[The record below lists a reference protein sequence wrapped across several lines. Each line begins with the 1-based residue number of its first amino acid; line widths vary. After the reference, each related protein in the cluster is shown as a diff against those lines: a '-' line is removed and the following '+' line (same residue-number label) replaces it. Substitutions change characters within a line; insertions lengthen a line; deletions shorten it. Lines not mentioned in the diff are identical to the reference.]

1 MASDIIICFDVKTE
15 RLLKIGTTLT
25 VCRYPSR
32 RIVNQSLLWKRL
44 LLLKKQN
51 PNIREL
57 PETQL
62 NIHGAWYG
70 KSGPDMVGRG
80 PAGAWYGGCNMVWN
94 VQTLVENFGGRHSW
108 TRRMA
113 DPPQN
118 FPPNSHKSACQQ
130 ENERWE
136 SLNLKTRFCDC
147 FGSKWKKHG
156 PGHHGPQLWTGSMD
170 PLSWTG
176 PWILFYFIFKVLDR
190 VHRHTFLNNGNWKKK
205 TEIVQK
211 YDLTRS
217 CRPLI

>member
-15 RLLKIGTTLT
+15 RLLKVGTTLT

-94 VQTLVENFGGRHSW
+94 VPTLVGSSCRFPHLLKQLVLAHWRLITRHFLPS
-108 TRRMA
+108 
-113 DPPQN
+113 
-118 FPPNSHKSACQQ
+118 SSVLKKLYILY
-130 ENERWE
+130 RWE
-136 SLNLKTRFCDC
+136 KAFAITAVTVFVWRREVSAIIFYPIARYPDLYSRSYLAR
-147 FGSKWKKHG
+147 
-156 PGHHGPQLWTGSMD
+156 TG
-170 PLSWTG
+170 T
-176 PWILFYFIFKVLDR
+176 
-190 VHRHTFLNNGNWKKK
+190 NWKRKR
-205 TEIVQK
+205 IQ
-211 YDLTRS
+211 
-217 CRPLI
+217 

>member
-1 MASDIIICFDVKTE
+1 MKTE

-94 VQTLVENFGGRHSW
+94 VPTLVRTSDYCAWNAGIIPF
-108 TRRMA
+108 
-113 DPPQN
+113 
-118 FPPNSHKSACQQ
+118 
-130 ENERWE
+130 
-136 SLNLKTRFCDC
+136 
-147 FGSKWKKHG
+147 
-156 PGHHGPQLWTGSMD
+156 
-170 PLSWTG
+170 
-176 PWILFYFIFKVLDR
+176 VLR
-190 VHRHTFLNNGNWKKK
+190 VHQRAFRHLIYPNILRYLSQHGVVGVRTGNVHFKFLYF
-205 TEIVQK
+205 TVVF
-211 YDLTRS
+211 LFTV
-217 CRPLI
+217 LL